1 VPRLV
6 VDPSTLLAGVVGRAD
21 GTPALI
27 LAALLE
33 ARFEAIACPRLLDEI
48 ARALQSKHFRNKL
61 TEGQAQDILDA
72 ISNST
77 HHQPDPVE
85 PPAVLRDPNDDYLV
99 ALARNTHAEAIVSGD
114 RDLLEHEGLH
124 PPAITTQAACQLLQL
139 I

>member
-1 VPRLV
+1 MPRLV
-6 VDPSTLLAGVVGRAD
+6 VDPSTLLAGIAGRAD

-33 ARFEAIACPRLLDEI
+33 ARFEAIACPQLLEEI
-48 ARALQSKHFRNKL
+48 ARGLQSKHFRNKL
-61 TEGQAQDILDA
+61 DERQAHDILDA

-77 HHQPDPVE
+77 DHQPDPVD

-99 ALARNTHAEAIVSGD
+99 ALARNARAQASVTGD
-114 RDLLEHEGLH
+114 RDLLDHEGLQ
-124 PPAITTQAACQLLQL
+124 PPAITTKAACQLLRL